1 MMSFVVLAGIG
12 LHAIFAFRDGG
23 RSCPSWLTLVLTR
36 ILTTWI
42 NPKSKGGGQECPP
55 HTKFA
60 AMATL
65 AVVDVEA

>member
-12 LHAIFAFRDGG
+12 LCAIFAFRDGG
-23 RSCPSWLTLVLTR
+23 RSCRLTLVLTR
-36 ILTTWI
+36 ILSTKI

-65 AVVDVEA
+65 AVIDVEA